1 MCRARKNRAPLLL
14 GPAFAPIAVTMSAPK
29 TRLDSFLRVVE
40 LDEDAAA
47 IAHAQSLRELQEQ
60 RDRVAALRAQLERD
74 ARKRARQEEWMVI
87 ELERQRLADQLKQAE
102 QKRLA
107 LEKAEQTKRAE
118 LSAAHQKA
126 ESIRHAIDRLRGEAL
141 REATRRELRESDELA
156 LQRHRRV
163 ANG

>member
-1 MCRARKNRAPLLL
+1 MPES
-14 GPAFAPIAVTMSAPK
+14 MSATPK

-40 LDEDAAA
+40 LEEDAAA
-47 IAHAQSLRELQEQ
+47 VAHAQSQRELQAQQE
-60 RDRVAALRAQLERD
+60 RVAALRAQLERD

-87 ELERQRLADQLKQAE
+87 ELERQRLADQLRQAE

-107 LEKAEQTKRAE
+107 LEKAEQEKRAA

-126 ESIRHAIDRLRGEAL
+126 ESIRHAIERLRGEAL
-141 REATRRELRESDELA
+141 REANRKELRESDELA
-156 LQRHRRV
+156 LSRHRRA